1 MPSQDTVDPDPARDR
16 RQTPEDLE
24 ARVGQLEAAL
34 ASHAVVDQARG
45 ALMALHRIDADAAW
59 GLLVRVSSHQNI
71 KVRTLAEA
79 VLALVGPAGPDGSAG
94 PVDPDPATTTALHY
108 LLPRSWDGPTGG

>member
-1 MPSQDTVDPDPARDR
+1 MSSQDAVEPDSEPDGR
-16 RQTPEDLE
+16 TLEDLE

-45 ALMALHRIDADAAW
+45 ALMALHRIDAEAAW
-59 GLLVRVSSHQNI
+59 GLLLRVSSHQNI

-79 VLALVGPAGPDGSAG
+79 VLALVGPAGPGG
-94 PVDPDPATTTALHY
+94 PVDPDPATTTALRF